1 MIDIKR
7 AEDCCGCSA
16 CAQVCP
22 KSCISMIADNEGF
35 LYPHVNTSDC
45 VQCGLCEKACNILHR
60 REEHAPLKVLAAI
73 NRDEIIRKQSSSGG
87 IFHILAESVI
97 NKGGIVFGARFDE
110 NWQVVFDYADTI
122 KGVKQFMGSKYVQ
135 ATIGNAYK
143 TAKRFLE
150 EGRHVMFTGTPCQ
163 IAGLHQYL
171 RKSYP
176 NLLTVD
182 FVCHGV
188 PSPKVWGKYLDWI
201 QDNIRKIGEIEFRNK
216 GRGWQNFSF
225 KVSANTDS
233 CSLYVPFH
241 KSHYMNAFLSD
252 IILRPSCYECR
263 SKGGRSNSDITLAD
277 FWGISSIFPEMN
289 DDKGTSMVFINTD
302 KGAFTLNL
310 PAFSAKET
318 TYEQI
323 KPLNPACFRSP
334 ERPAN
339 RKLFF
344 DSLDSSEDLNAL
356 IDRCTKPTIKKML
369 TNIYYTLRHIAKKT
383 LLFIIG
389 GEEKIIVNRYKFDFQ
404 RITILSESNI
414 MSITFRDKS
423 EGWSSYGLSIT
434 IQTKKDENRNTDT
447 TTSF

>member
-7 AEDCCGCSA
+7 AEDCCGCGA
-16 CAQVCP
+16 CAQICP
-22 KSCISMIADNEGF
+22 KSCISMTADNEGF
-35 LYPHVNTSDC
+35 LYPHINMSDC

-73 NRDEIIRKQSSSGG
+73 NHDEKIRKQSSSGG
-87 IFHILAESVI
+87 IFHILAENVI

-110 NWQVVFDYADTI
+110 NWQVVFDYADTLD
-122 KGVKQFMGSKYVQ
+122 GVKRFMGSKYVQ
-135 ATIGNAYK
+135 ATIGDAYK
-143 TAKRFLE
+143 TARRLLE

-182 FVCHGV
+182 IVCHGV

-201 QDNIRKIGEIEFRNK
+201 QDNIRKIGEIE
-216 GRGWQNFSF
+216 S
-225 KVSANTDS
+225 NTDS
-233 CSLYVPFH
+233 CSLYIPFR
-241 KSHYMNAFLSD
+241 KSHYMKAFLSD

-263 SKGGRSNSDITLAD
+263 AKGGRSNSDITLAD

-310 PAFSAKET
+310 ATFSAKET

-334 ERPAN
+334 ERPAT

-356 IDRCTKPTIKKML
+356 IDRCTKPTNKKIL
-369 TNIYYTLRHIAKKT
+369 TNIYYTLRHIAKNS
-383 LLFIIG
+383 LLFITGG
-389 GEEKIIVNRYKFDFQ
+389 GEKTIVNRNKSYFQ
-404 RITILSESNI
+404 RITMLSESNI

-434 IQTKKDENRNTDT
+434 IQTKKDENRDTDT
-447 TTSF
+447 IAQH